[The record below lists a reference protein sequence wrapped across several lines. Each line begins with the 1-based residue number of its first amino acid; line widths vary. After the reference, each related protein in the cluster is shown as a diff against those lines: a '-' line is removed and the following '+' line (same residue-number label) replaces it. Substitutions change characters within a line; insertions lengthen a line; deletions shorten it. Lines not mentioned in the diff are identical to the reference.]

1 MSTKPKRHGRTAFS
15 ETAFFLIAFA
25 GMIASII
32 GADRLVDS
40 GLVSQEVGF
49 VIKQFT
55 TYLSRVGLV
64 MITVWL
70 FSRVGFLHSIGRGF
84 QDRFDAGW
92 QEMSNADATKWMIII
107 FLALLACATLLM
119 QS

>member
-1 MSTKPKRHGRTAFS
+1 MSSKEKRHGRTALS
-15 ETAFFLIAFA
+15 ETAFFLVAFA

-32 GADRLVDS
+32 GADRLVGS

-49 VIKQFT
+49 VIKEFT
-55 TYLSRVGLV
+55 TYLCRVGLV

-92 QEMSNADATKWMIII
+92 KEMSNAESTKWMIII
-107 FLALLACATLLM
+107 FLVLLVSATLLM

>member
-1 MSTKPKRHGRTAFS
+1 VG
-15 ETAFFLIAFA
+15 
-25 GMIASII
+25 
-32 GADRLVDS
+32 S

-49 VIKQFT
+49 VIKEFT
-55 TYLSRVGLV
+55 TYLCRVGLV

-92 QEMSNADATKWMIII
+92 KEMSNAESTKWMIII
-107 FLALLACATLLM
+107 FLVLLVSATLLM

>member
-1 MSTKPKRHGRTAFS
+1 MSSKPNRHGRTAFS
-15 ETAFFLIAFA
+15 EAAFFLIAFA

-32 GADRLVDS
+32 GADRLVGS

-49 VIKQFT
+49 QIKQYT
-55 TYLSRVGLV
+55 TYLSKVGLV

-70 FSRVGFLHSIGRGF
+70 FSRVGFLHSMGRGF

-92 QEMSNADATKWMIII
+92 QEMSNAEATKWMIIT
-107 FLALLACATLLM
+107 FLALLISATLLM